1 MARHILRNE
10 NKYATYLVVWYF
22 HLLTVTQYVNN
33 SLMVLQTK
41 IKPSLIISK
50 INYKQPL
57 SWKSQFTLSGNLFCL
72 VYMFI
77 FNFQGTETNLY
88 KPALE
93 SMRDLIRSSTTS
105 MTSVPMPLKFLRTH
119 YGVLKESCERMKEG
133 EGKQLCSSIV
143 SVLAMS
149 QSSDQI
155 GPRECLK
162 YCLLSKSFDV
172 GDWGHEYVR

>member
-1 MARHILRNE
+1 
-10 NKYATYLVVWYF
+10 
-22 HLLTVTQYVNN
+22 
-33 SLMVLQTK
+33 
-41 IKPSLIISK
+41 
-50 INYKQPL
+50 
-57 SWKSQFTLSGNLFCL
+57 
-72 VYMFI
+72 
-77 FNFQGTETNLY
+77 
-88 KPALE
+88 
-93 SMRDLIRSSTTS
+93 